1 MTYEKRCGGAEMEWT
16 FSEKLKRICNVLSVA
31 YIVIGCAFY
40 SWVMDVRDAYPVQ
53 GYLVDGVLS
62 SIPYIIAAVVIFIFV
77 FKYCVTNPKVF
88 KVCNIASLFAAASG
102 YIALVVQFVYYLD
115 IIKTY
120 QG

>member
-1 MTYEKRCGGAEMEWT
+1 MEWT

-62 SIPYIIAAVVIFIFV
+62 SIPYIIAAVVIFYFCIQV
-77 FKYCVTNPKVF
+77 LCDKSKSCLKYVTLP
-88 KVCNIASLFAAASG
+88 VCLQLRPDTSRWLSSLS
-102 YIALVVQFVYYLD
+102 
-115 IIKTY
+115 IIWIL
-120 QG
+120 

>member
-31 YIVIGCAFY
+31 YI
-40 SWVMDVRDAYPVQ
+40 
-53 GYLVDGVLS
+53 
-62 SIPYIIAAVVIFIFV
+62 V

>member
-77 FKYCVTNPKVF
+77 FK
-88 KVCNIASLFAAASG
+88 
-102 YIALVVQFVYYLD
+102 
-115 IIKTY
+115 
-120 QG
+120 

>member
-1 MTYEKRCGGAEMEWT
+1 MEWT

-88 KVCNIASLFAAASG
+88 KVIAFFPIVSFS
-102 YIALVVQFVYYLD
+102 IA
-115 IIKTY
+115 IIIIVFLK
-120 QG
+120 

>member
-1 MTYEKRCGGAEMEWT
+1 MEWT

-62 SIPYIIAAVVIFIFV
+62 SIPYIIAAVVIFIFL

-102 YIALVVQFVYYLD
+102 HIALVVQFVYYLD

>member
-1 MTYEKRCGGAEMEWT
+1 MEWT

-77 FKYCVTNPKVF
+77 FKYCLQLRPDTSRWLS
-88 KVCNIASLFAAASG
+88 SLS
-102 YIALVVQFVYYLD
+102 
-115 IIKTY
+115 IIWIL
-120 QG
+120 